1 MALARAIP
9 LNMLVPQKQIL
20 IFLTP
25 DPHKGSGPAR
35 DHTELQKKMHSPIE
49 SASGERSFG
58 LPGVIPIDTAIFHK
72 VREADSVEF

>member
-9 LNMLVPQKQIL
+9 LNMLVPQKPIL

-25 DPHKGSGPAR
+25 DPHKGFGPAR
-35 DHTELQKKMHSPIE
+35 DHTELQKNAFPPIE

-58 LPGVIPIDTAIFHK
+58 LPGSIPIDTTIAEKAKSGKPI
-72 VREADSVEF
+72 R